1 MQEEC
6 PQRLACVPASSQSA
20 GAQHVKSHA
29 YMSLIVIGMPNAE
42 RPAPRRGACR
52 QSGVAQRQQPT
63 HHRRRHPMHALM
75 SARPASFDD
84 PTPIN
89 DTDGTYLRQA
99 IVWSCTAR
107 ARGNRPFGAVVV
119 GAGGELL
126 AEAYCNTTETG
137 DCTGHAETN
146 AVRQLSPRVG
156 RDALAKATL
165 YSSAEPC
172 VMCAGAIFWS
182 GIGRVVF
189 GIDAVRLRVYRGERA
204 EQRDA
209 ELSCRDV
216 FAASPHSIECIGP
229 ALIEEASVPHIGF
242 WKA

>member
-1 MQEEC
+1 
-6 PQRLACVPASSQSA
+6 
-20 GAQHVKSHA
+20 
-29 YMSLIVIGMPNAE
+29 MSTSLSE
-42 RPAPRRGACR
+42 R
-52 QSGVAQRQQPT
+52 
-63 HHRRRHPMHALM
+63 
-75 SARPASFDD
+75 
-84 PTPIN
+84 
-89 DTDGTYLRQA
+89 DGTYLRQA
-99 IVWSCTAR
+99 IAWSRVAR
-107 ARGNRPFGAVVV
+107 DRGNRPFGAVVI
-119 GAGGELL
+119 ADDDRLL

-182 GIGRVVF
+182 NIGRVVY
-189 GIDAVRLRVYRGERA
+189 GIDAVRLRVFRGERA

-216 FAASPHSIECIGP
+216 FAASPHPIECIGP
-229 ALIEEASVPHIGF
+229 ALVDEASAVHVGF
-242 WKA
+242 WKV

>member
-1 MQEEC
+1 
-6 PQRLACVPASSQSA
+6 
-20 GAQHVKSHA
+20 
-29 YMSLIVIGMPNAE
+29 
-42 RPAPRRGACR
+42 
-52 QSGVAQRQQPT
+52 
-63 HHRRRHPMHALM
+63 MHALM
-75 SARPASFDD
+75 TASPAPLEEATLVDA
-84 PTPIN
+84 
-89 DTDGTYLRQA
+89 TDGTYLRQA
-99 IVWSCTAR
+99 IAWSRTAR
-107 ARGNRPFGAVVV
+107 ARGNRPFGAVVI

-137 DCTGHAETN
+137 DRTGHAETN
-146 AVRQLSPRVG
+146 AVRQLSPLLSRE
-156 RDALAKATL
+156 ALARATL

-189 GIDAVRLRVYRGERA
+189 GIDAVRLRVFRGERA

-216 FAASPHSIECIGP
+216 FAASPHAIECIGP
-229 ALIEEASVPHIGF
+229 AMIEEASAPHVGF

>member
-1 MQEEC
+1 
-6 PQRLACVPASSQSA
+6 
-20 GAQHVKSHA
+20 
-29 YMSLIVIGMPNAE
+29 
-42 RPAPRRGACR
+42 
-52 QSGVAQRQQPT
+52 
-63 HHRRRHPMHALM
+63 MHALL
-75 SARPASFDD
+75 ATVPPQPFDEPADLD
-84 PTPIN
+84 

-99 IVWSCTAR
+99 IAWSCTAR

-119 GAGGELL
+119 SADGELL

-156 RDALAKATL
+156 RDALAQATL

-189 GIDAVRLRVYRGERA
+189 GIDAERLRVFRGERA

-216 FAASPHSIECIGP
+216 FAASPHAIECIGP
-229 ALIEEASVPHIGF
+229 ALVDEASAPHIGF
-242 WKA
+242 WKV